1 MVLAAKPLNVI
12 LPVAEAHVVGLM
24 DVAVIDGLDL
34 IVTVPCA
41 VF

>member
-12 LPVAEAHVVGLM
+12 LPVVDAQVVGLM
-24 DVAVIDGLDL
+24 DVAVIAGLGL

>member
-1 MVLAAKPLNVI
+1 M
-12 LPVAEAHVVGLM
+12 LPVDDPQVVGLD
-24 DVAVIDGLDL
+24 DVAVIDGFGL